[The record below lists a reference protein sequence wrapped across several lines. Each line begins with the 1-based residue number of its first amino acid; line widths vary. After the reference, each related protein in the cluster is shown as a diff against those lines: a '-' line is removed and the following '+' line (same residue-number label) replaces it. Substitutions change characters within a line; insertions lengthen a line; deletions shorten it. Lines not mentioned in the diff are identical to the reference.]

1 MRRFWLPEV
10 GTVTKKEADEEA
22 RKIIAKRNR
31 KAERII
37 QKAKDDGIWKPGLD
51 TNQELLR
58 DLDKEIW
65 NELQELA
72 NSIDEQ

>member
-1 MRRFWLPEV
+1 
-10 GTVTKKEADEEA
+10 VTKKEADEEA

-37 QKAKDDGIWKPGLD
+37 KKAKDDGIWEPGLD

>member
-1 MRRFWLPEV
+1 M
-10 GTVTKKEADEEA
+10 TKKEADKEA

-37 QKAKDDGIWKPGLD
+37 KKAKDDGIWEPGLD

-65 NELQELA
+65 DELQELA

>member
-1 MRRFWLPEV
+1 M
-10 GTVTKKEADEEA
+10 TKKEADEEA

-31 KAERII
+31 KSERII
-37 QKAKDDGIWKPGLD
+37 KKAKDDGIWKPGLD

>member
-1 MRRFWLPEV
+1 M
-10 GTVTKKEADEEA
+10 TKKEADEDA

-37 QKAKDDGIWKPGLD
+37 KKAKDDGIWEPGLD

>member
-1 MRRFWLPEV
+1 M
-10 GTVTKKEADEEA
+10 TKKEADEEA

-72 NSIDEQ
+72 SSIDEQ

>member
-1 MRRFWLPEV
+1 M
-10 GTVTKKEADEEA
+10 TKKEADEEA

-58 DLDKEIW
+58 DLDKETW

-72 NSIDEQ
+72 SSIDEQ

>member
-1 MRRFWLPEV
+1 M
-10 GTVTKKEADEEA
+10 TKKEADEEA
-22 RKIIAKRNR
+22 RKIVAKRNR

-37 QKAKDDGIWKPGLD
+37 KKAKDGGIWKPGLD

>member
-1 MRRFWLPEV
+1 M
-10 GTVTKKEADEEA
+10 TKKEADEEA

-37 QKAKDDGIWKPGLD
+37 KKAKGDGIWKPGLD

>member
-1 MRRFWLPEV
+1 M
-10 GTVTKKEADEEA
+10 TKKEADEEA

-37 QKAKDDGIWKPGLD
+37 KKAKDDGIWEPGLD

-65 NELQELA
+65 DELQELA

>member
-1 MRRFWLPEV
+1 M
-10 GTVTKKEADEEA
+10 TKKEADEEA

-72 NSIDEQ
+72 NSIDEQKFLST

>member
-1 MRRFWLPEV
+1 M
-10 GTVTKKEADEEA
+10 TKKEADEEA
-22 RKIIAKRNR
+22 RKIIANRNR

-37 QKAKDDGIWKPGLD
+37 KKAKDDGIWEPGLD

>member
-1 MRRFWLPEV
+1 
-10 GTVTKKEADEEA
+10 VTKKEADEEA

>member
-1 MRRFWLPEV
+1 M
-10 GTVTKKEADEEA
+10 TKKEADEEA

-37 QKAKDDGIWKPGLD
+37 QKAKDEGIWKPGLD

-58 DLDKEIW
+58 DLDKETW

-72 NSIDEQ
+72 SSIDEQ

>member
-1 MRRFWLPEV
+1 M
-10 GTVTKKEADEEA
+10 TKKEADEEA

-37 QKAKDDGIWKPGLD
+37 KKAKDDGIWKPGLD

-72 NSIDEQ
+72 NNIDEQ

>member
-1 MRRFWLPEV
+1 M

-37 QKAKDDGIWKPGLD
+37 KKAKDDGIWEPGLD

-65 NELQELA
+65 DELQELA

>member
-1 MRRFWLPEV
+1 M
-10 GTVTKKEADEEA
+10 TKKEADEEA

-37 QKAKDDGIWKPGLD
+37 EKAKDDGIWKPGLD

>member
-1 MRRFWLPEV
+1 M
-10 GTVTKKEADEEA
+10 TKKEADEEA
-22 RKIIAKRNR
+22 RKIIEKRNR

>member
-1 MRRFWLPEV
+1 M
-10 GTVTKKEADEEA
+10 TKKEADEEA

-37 QKAKDDGIWKPGLD
+37 KKAKDDGIWEPGLD

>member
-1 MRRFWLPEV
+1 M
-10 GTVTKKEADEEA
+10 TKKEADEEA

>member
-1 MRRFWLPEV
+1 MAT
-10 GTVTKKEADEEA
+10 GGGNCDKKEADEEA

>member
-1 MRRFWLPEV
+1 M
-10 GTVTKKEADEEA
+10 TKKEANEEA

-37 QKAKDDGIWKPGLD
+37 KKAKDDGIWEPGLD

>member
-1 MRRFWLPEV
+1 M
-10 GTVTKKEADEEA
+10 TKKEADEEA

-37 QKAKDDGIWKPGLD
+37 KKAKDDGIWKPGLD

-58 DLDKEIW
+58 DLDKKIW